1 MCLNKLIM
9 KHLKN
14 VSVPII
20 ILLLWLITGGIYLLD
35 IEIQWTNVSDLGE
48 AVNVIELQLDK
59 DGFSFKSSLIVNV
72 ITQ

>member
-1 MCLNKLIM
+1 M